1 MAADLL
7 LDTHTILWIA
17 GGEQLSARSKRAV
30 AVAMTEGRLLFS
42 AVSAW
47 ELGLLTVKL
56 HLSAGRSTAQW
67 IAELFSA
74 VPMLQPIPLDFSMA
88 MAAADLPK
96 PFHKDPADRLLVATA
111 RELDVPIVTRDRRI
125 LSYAAAGHVKAI
137 AC

>member
-7 LDTHTILWIA
+7 LDTHAILWIA
-17 GGEQLSARSKRAV
+17 GGDELSARSKRALAD
-30 AVAMTEGRLLFS
+30 AVNEGRLLFS

-47 ELGLLTVKL
+47 ELGLLTTKL
-56 HLSAGRSTAQW
+56 HLSAGRSAAQW
-67 IAELFSA
+67 IAELFA
-74 VPMLQPIPLDFSMA
+74 AIPMLEPIPLDFSMA
-88 MAAADLPK
+88 AATADLPK

-125 LSYAAAGHVKAI
+125 LAYASAGHVKAI